1 MTAASEVPVCNPEE
15 FLTTAAALANAFLP
29 AYFEAVGAAGAA
41 KKDPA
46 DVAPTKTAFEVKVNV
61 SEYSPA
67 ELSVRT
73 VDNTILVEGKHTE
86 REDELGF
93 VSRSFSRRFVIPEG
107 VKPENVT
114 CKLTSD
120 GFLILSAP
128 IVVEP
133 PVTSERTVP
142 ITLSSSP
149 AAATSTPAPVL
160 QEKEGQ
166 VKASSP
172 EEAENLAQF
181 VLVENIG
188 DDEMKGSSQAE
199 EAKA

>member
-1 MTAASEVPVCNPEE
+1 VV
-15 FLTTAAALANAFLP
+15 
-29 AYFEAVGAAGAA
+29 
-41 KKDPA
+41 
-46 DVAPTKTAFEVKVNV
+46 PTKTAFEVKANV

-73 VDNTILVEGKHTE
+73 VGKTILVEGKHTE
-86 REDELGF
+86 REDELSF

-120 GFLILSAP
+120 GFLVLSAP

-142 ITLSSSP
+142 IILSNSP
-149 AAATSTPAPVL
+149 AVVPTAHTPAP
-160 QEKEGQ
+160 QEEETA
-166 VKASSP
+166 VKPLVP
-172 EEAENLAQF
+172 EEED
-181 VLVENIG
+181 LVRIENIG
-188 DDEMKGSSQAE
+188 DEDTKGSTE
-199 EAKA
+199 VGAKPA